1 MVKGNKL
8 LAMSL
13 AVSMVASTALSGM
26 ARADQ
31 MSDDIFDESRPK
43 GGSMLMDAL
52 IARPLLA
59 GATVVGAG
67 FFLVSMPFS
76 LVGGT
81 VGHTWDRMVVTPG
94 EQAFIRCL
102 GCTPVQHERI
112 RSERKTAQLA
122 DDAANVAAEQ
132 APPASN

>member
-1 MVKGNKL
+1 MVKGKKL

-13 AVSMVASTALSGM
+13 AVTMAASTALSGV

-43 GGSMLMDAL
+43 GGSMIMDAL

-59 GATVVGAG
+59 GATVVGAA
-67 FFLVSMPFS
+67 FFVVSMPFS

-81 VGHTWDRMVVTPG
+81 VGHTWERMVLTPG

-122 DDAANVAAEQ
+122 DDAATARVEEA
-132 APPASN
+132 PASN